1 MKRPLAAAIAL
12 ALALGSAIGAETSGT
27 GRLVLHLDF
36 NTIQMTK
43 AAVLSSLRSAAAF
56 GFDTVLWEIEN
67 KVRWEC
73 CPECVHPEAFTK
85 DEFRELLAEA
95 DRLGLKAI
103 PLMQTF
109 GHAEYVLMD
118 GQHPDWMEDPSF
130 PACYCVSNPEVRRF
144 LKALLHEYL
153 GLFGSRVKDFHLG
166 GDEALAFGKCPA
178 CKARGRMDLYVE
190 HLEAVAAELREK
202 GIRPGVWHDMV
213 LGAETDAE
221 RAKLPRDYAVW
232 YWNYAYD
239 GKADDRCRADVEKL
253 QKGGWP
259 VVLSAATA
267 SWGDGPFLPRYGFHS
282 RNIAACAAL
291 ARERNLKGLCVTSW
305 SLRQLSK
312 ALQAPLWEFAARRY
326 RTPAESAEA
335 DLSAVFSRAF
345 GALGT
350 ETLVRLT
357 DWDSKLTAFD
367 GTGWFPFIKSA
378 RPAPAGTRTKVVKDL
393 RKDTALRQRVTQ
405 LASALRK
412 ELPTVRQASRNPLA
426 RELAE
431 GAELTQAFLNGIEAA
446 LDSRETAAL
455 PLARTQRHFKTWQ
468 SPASASNSCAITWS
482 VLGAPR
488 QEELTK

>member
-1 MKRPLAAAIAL
+1 MKRPLTAAIAL
-12 ALALGSAIGAETSGT
+12 SLALGSAIGAEASDT

-36 NTIQMTK
+36 NTIQMAK
-43 AAVLSSLRSAAAF
+43 AAVLSSLRSAAAS
-56 GFDTVLWEIEN
+56 GFDTV
-67 KVRWEC
+67 
-73 CPECVHPEAFTK
+73 
-85 DEFRELLAEA
+85 
-95 DRLGLKAI
+95 
-103 PLMQTF
+103 
-109 GHAEYVLMD
+109 
-118 GQHPDWMEDPSF
+118 
-130 PACYCVSNPEVRRF
+130 
-144 LKALLHEYL
+144 
-153 GLFGSRVKDFHLG
+153 
-166 GDEALAFGKCPA
+166 
-178 CKARGRMDLYVE
+178 
-190 HLEAVAAELREK
+190 
-202 GIRPGVWHDMV
+202 
-213 LGAETDAE
+213 
-221 RAKLPRDYAVW
+221 
-232 YWNYAYD
+232 
-239 GKADDRCRADVEKL
+239 
-253 QKGGWP
+253 
-259 VVLSAATA
+259 
-267 SWGDGPFLPRYGFHS
+267 
-282 RNIAACAAL
+282 
-291 ARERNLKGLCVTSW
+291 LCVTSW

-357 DWDSKLTAFD
+357 DWDSRLTAFD

-393 RKDTALRQRVTQ
+393 RRDAVLRQRVTQ

-412 ELPTVRQASRNPLA
+412 DLPTVRQASQNPLA
-426 RELAE
+426 REFAD

-468 SPASASNSCAITWS
+468 SSASASNSCAITWS